1 MRAILYKF
9 EGFIFGLL
17 LALAACGLGIGIIEY
32 LQYRELARAIE
43 PKRGRV
49 KYDASYAD
57 YFGSDKYKN

>member
-1 MRAILYKF
+1 MKVLLYKF

-17 LALAACGLGIGIIEY
+17 LALAACGLGIGIIEH

-49 KYDASYAD
+49 KYDTNYSD
-57 YFGSDKYKN
+57 YINPDKYKN

>member
-1 MRAILYKF
+1 MKVLLYKF

-17 LALAACGLGIGIIEY
+17 LALAACGLGIGIIEH

-49 KYDASYAD
+49 KHDISYLD